1 MAYITNGDNMK
12 KLKYVVVALAV
23 FLLMGCT
30 MSNTPTSK
38 VEDLFSKYQTLDN
51 DIKSDIE
58 DVLKEQNLTDTQVER
73 YKKLLEDQYRNLTY
87 EIKNEKIDGDH
98 AIVTVQIEVID
109 YKKSISD
116 LTYDSTKYTK
126 ESYDDAKLD
135 LLEKAKDKVTYTLE
149 LGVTKDKNNNWRL
162 DSLSNADIKKIQG
175 MY

>member
-1 MAYITNGDNMK
+1 MK

-51 DIKSDIE
+51 DIKSDINE
-58 DVLKEQNLTDTQVER
+58 VLKEQNLTDTQVER

-135 LLEKAKDKVTYTLE
+135 LLENLIFQMITRDMLF
-149 LGVTKDKNNNWRL
+149 LL
-162 DSLSNADIKKIQG
+162 
-175 MY
+175 

>member
-1 MAYITNGDNMK
+1 MVDYNKRLVEVDEILNYLSEDDLLKISEDARNTIKENMDKQYVWKYDETK
-12 KLKYVVVALAV
+12 K
-23 FLLMGCT
+23 
-30 MSNTPTSK
+30 
-38 VEDLFSKYQTLDN
+38 
-51 DIKSDIE
+51 
-58 DVLKEQNLTDTQVER
+58 LKEQNLTDTQVER

>member
-1 MAYITNGDNMK
+1 MVQIFNKLVRDNIPNIIENNGEKAITRILSDK
-12 KLKYVVVALAV
+12 EYR
-23 FLLMGCT
+23 
-30 MSNTPTSK
+30 
-38 VEDLFSKYQTLDN
+38 VEL
-51 DIKSDIE
+51 
-58 DVLKEQNLTDTQVER
+58 